1 MKTMLALSLAILACA
16 FGPAP
21 ASDELPYA
29 RDLSKD
35 GRDASAKHKV
45 VLVAFVGANCSY
57 CETVMNEFL
66 VPMTRNPEYQGKL
79 VMRRVETTSFLNLRD
94 FSGNPASHR
103 DFAGQNGVRMV
114 PTVMLFDDKGRIL
127 AKPLVGLTTIDY
139 YGLYLDEAINTA
151 LGKVRKLSSNSAWG
165 S

>member
-1 MKTMLALSLAILACA
+1 MKTMLSLLLAILACA
-16 FGPAP
+16 STPAR
-21 ASDELPYA
+21 ANDELPYA

-35 GRDASAKHKV
+35 ARDASAKHKV
-45 VLVAFVGANCSY
+45 VLVAFVGSNCSY

-66 VPMTRNPEYQGKL
+66 VPMTRNPDYQGKV
-79 VMRRVETTSFLNLRD
+79 VMRRVETTSFLNLKD
-94 FSGNPASHR
+94 FSGNAASHR

-139 YGLYLDEAINTA
+139 YGMYLDEAIDTA
-151 LGKVRKLSSNSAWG
+151 LGKLRKLMPGGPRG